1 MSINHSL
8 DATAER
14 LPVGRDDP
22 ILQELWQV
30 KAKINSEANYD
41 VAVLAAQARA
51 LDVDELLRRL
61 GGDAAR
67 SHFSTAA
74 G

>member
-1 MSINHSL
+1 MTINHNL

>member
-67 SHFSTAA
+67 PHVSATA

>member
-1 MSINHSL
+1 MTINHSL
-8 DATAER
+8 DATTER

-67 SHFSTAA
+67 PHFSATA

>member
-1 MSINHSL
+1 MTINQSL

-14 LPVGRDDP
+14 LPLGRDDP

-30 KAKINSEANYD
+30 KAKINLEANYD

-51 LDVDELLRRL
+51 LDVDGLLRRL

-67 SHFSTAA
+67 PHYSAAA